1 MPGRLSGEMQESCLQ
16 FERLS
21 KRFGR
26 VQALR
31 EVSGAVASGRMLLVR
46 GPNGSGKSTLLRCL
60 AGLLR
65 PDCGKIVTVEN
76 GQELSYEE
84 RVQRVGF
91 LAPALGLYREL
102 TVLENLE
109 LLARFRKVPRETA
122 RELAAQFRLPAAR
135 RAGELSSGM
144 LQRLRWTALLVH
156 GPWIWLLDEPLEHLD
171 PSGIQLCQELLQGHL
186 QRGGLAVVASPTPL
200 DLARNADELV
210 LAG

>member
-1 MPGRLSGEMQESCLQ
+1 MQESYLR

-21 KRFGR
+21 RRFGR

-31 EVSGAVASGRMLLVR
+31 EVTGAVASGGMLLVR

-65 PDCGKIVTVEN
+65 PDRGRIVIVKK
-76 GQELSYEE
+76 GQELSFEE

-91 LAPALGLYREL
+91 LAPSLGLYREL

-109 LLARFRKVPRETA
+109 LLARFRKVPLGTA
-122 RELAAQFRLPAAR
+122 RALAAQFSLPAER
-135 RAGELSSGM
+135 KAGELSSGM
-144 LQRLRWTALLVH
+144 LQRLRWAALLVH
-156 GPWIWLLDEPLEHLD
+156 SPSVWLLDEPLEHLD
-171 PSGIQLCQELLQGHL
+171 PSGTQLCRELLEHHL
-186 QRGGLAVVASPTPL
+186 EKGGLAVVASPTPL
-200 DLARNADELV
+200 ELSRNADELV